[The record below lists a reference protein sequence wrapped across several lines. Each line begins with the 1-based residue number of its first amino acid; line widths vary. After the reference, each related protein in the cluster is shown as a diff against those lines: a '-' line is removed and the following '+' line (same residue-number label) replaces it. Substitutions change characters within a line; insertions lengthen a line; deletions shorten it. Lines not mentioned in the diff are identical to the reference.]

1 MKKLRFALLLGVV
14 CAAALSVA
22 VSAHGIRS
30 YERELLEHELTR
42 CYPEANLAERTGIC
56 AVVLHRLDDPRYPD
70 NVGGVIQSLRAV
82 GEFSSR
88 EKYDSSSL
96 RLSRDAV
103 SAALIGADPSGGAV
117 SFRYTKPKL
126 RGFGESD
133 DTGYSH
139 DSVVIGNT
147 EFFK

>member
-42 CYPEANLAERTGIC
+42 CYP
-56 AVVLHRLDDPRYPD
+56 VVLHRLDDPRYPD

-139 DSVVIGNT
+139 GSVVIGNT

>member
-70 NVGGVIQSLRAV
+70 SPFVPSENFRPVRNMIHP
-82 GEFSSR
+82 
-88 EKYDSSSL
+88 
-96 RLSRDAV
+96 LS
-103 SAALIGADPSGGAV
+103 G
-117 SFRYTKPKL
+117 
-126 RGFGESD
+126 
-133 DTGYSH
+133 
-139 DSVVIGNT
+139 
-147 EFFK
+147 